1 MVASVLVLGAGIMG
15 LSTAWALARTGQT
28 VHVVDQDPI
37 PNPRGASVDHHRLI
51 RHAYGD
57 DRGYMRM
64 VDPAFAAWDL
74 LWAELGERL
83 LVKTGVLALAQGE
96 SGWLAASRD
105 AMAAHAL
112 APAQL
117 DAATVAARY
126 PMLRADDL
134 AACIRVDAG
143 GVLLADRIVA
153 ALAARCRALGVT
165 LETGRVVAADPD
177 HGRLTLAD
185 GTMREGATLIV
196 AAGPWAPRLLPALPV
211 TPSRQIV
218 VYLQPP
224 ARYAAAWATA
234 PMLLDLAPDG
244 GFYAVP
250 PVAGTPLKL
259 SDHRFGPAGD
269 PDDPRHP
276 GLAETEAVLALA
288 WGRLRELAD
297 YQVLGARACYYD
309 VAEGERFRVEPLGAR
324 SWVMTGFSGHGFK
337 FGALMGL
344 ALARALTDPA
354 LAAALPAWAAG
365 VAPAPSGLLETLT

>member
-1 MVASVLVLGAGIMG
+1 MG
-15 LSTAWALARTGQT
+15 LSTAWALARGGTK
-28 VHVVDQDPI
+28 VHVVEQGPI

-57 DRGYMRM
+57 QRGYMRM
-64 VDPAFAAWDL
+64 ADPAFAAWDV

-83 LVKTGVLALAQGE
+83 LVDTGVLALAERE
-96 SGWLAASRD
+96 SAWLAASRD

-112 APAQL
+112 APAYL

-126 PMLRADDL
+126 PMLRADGI
-134 AACIRVDAG
+134 AAAVHVGAG

-165 LETGRVVAADPD
+165 VETGRSVAVDPE
-177 HGRLTLAD
+177 RARITLAD
-185 GTMREGATLIV
+185 GAVRAAETLIV

-224 ARYAAAWATA
+224 ARYAEAWAKA

-259 SDHRFGPAGD
+259 SDHSFGPRGD
-269 PDDPRHP
+269 PDDPRAP
-276 GLAETEAVLALA
+276 GLAETEAILALA
-288 WGRLRELAD
+288 WPRLRELAD
-297 YQVLGARACYYD
+297 YRVLGARACYYD
-309 VAEGERFRVEPLGAR
+309 VADGERFRVAPLGAR
-324 SWVMTGFSGHGFK
+324 TWVMTGFSGHGFK

-344 ALARALTDPA
+344 ALARALADPA
-354 LAAALPAWAAG
+354 LGAALPAWAAG
-365 VAPAPSGLLETLT
+365 VAPAPPRLLETLT